1 MKYRKSKV
9 PDYPFMLN
17 KLIDDGI
24 GVKELADMI
33 ETYPTTITK
42 TRTEAKNIPPGWLS
56 SYYLIDIYIRKYGT
70 PIPFFGEYNE

>member
-42 TRTEAKNIPPGWLS
+42 ARTEAKNIPPGWLS
-56 SYYLIDIYIRKYGT
+56 SYYLIDLYIRKYGI
-70 PIPFFGEYNE
+70 PIPFFGEHNE